1 MDATIFEDEFDTDN
15 EAEPMPDQDQFDTMP
30 VYSAVVYFS
39 MKSFIRSGYPF

>member
-1 MDATIFEDEFDTDN
+1 MDTTIFEDEFDTDD
-15 EAEPMPDQDQFDTMP
+15 EAEPFDTMP